1 MPATSPPGPVPA
13 RPGGPFD
20 TVVGVLQAPP
30 RRLEADAVDFPDETC
45 HLQRAGRGSCGVL
58 LGRCLRRTEV
68 VGEGRQISR
77 LRCGQ
82 VGERRGG
89 LAWGGGVPEGGP
101 GENGDGD
108 VEGVVAKRPPVA
120 LVGVEGGR
128 VARPV
133 GQHVA

>member
-82 VGERRGG
+82 VGERRV
-89 LAWGGGVPEGGP
+89 AW
-101 GENGDGD
+101 
-108 VEGVVAKRPPVA
+108 R
-120 LVGVEGGR
+120 GVEAFPR
-128 VARPV
+128 VDPARTATAMSKALSPSARPLPSS
-133 GQHVA
+133 GWKAAGWPGR